1 MEIIIPAAGLSSR
14 FPNMRPK
21 YTLTEYSGVKMI
33 DRAIESFVGQHP
45 ITIGVLEQHHQE
57 FPIDQY
63 LAKKYGNSVRVVVL
77 KQLTKG
83 PADTVRKIIEVA
95 GLDPTQ
101 ELLIKDCDSF
111 FNHTIAPGNYICTSS
126 IADHEV
132 LKRLGSKSFVVANN
146 QGIVT
151 DIIEKQVVSDKFCVG
166 GYKFDSIEL
175 FCRAFDAVSTQH
187 VSEIFVS
194 HVIQKCLEWNE
205 VFAVKAVSNYVDVG
219 TADDWFEHNDKSVIF
234 CDIDGTIIQAQ
245 RPDEL
250 GTTPVP
256 MVNAVQ
262 RLRQLEDAGHQ
273 LIFTTARYSEFHDQ
287 TVEMLQELGFKE
299 FNLVTG
305 LLNGA
310 RILINDYN
318 DANPYPRATAIN
330 VRRDQDNL
338 TDYL

>member
-1 MEIIIPAAGLSSR
+1 MEIVIPAAGLSSR

-33 DRAIESFVGQHP
+33 DRAIESFVGQHS
-45 ITIGVLEQHHQE
+45 ITIGVLERHHRE

-63 LAKKYGNSVRVVVL
+63 LAKKYGDGVRVVVL
-77 KQLTKG
+77 KELTQG
-83 PADTVRKIIEVA
+83 PADTVRKIIELA
-95 GLDPTQ
+95 GLDPAQ
-101 ELLIKDCDSF
+101 ELLVKDCDSF
-111 FNHTIAPGNYICTSS
+111 FDHEITPGNYICTSG
-126 IADHEV
+126 IAEHEV

-166 GYKFDSIEL
+166 GYKFDSVEL
-175 FCRAFDAVSTQH
+175 FCRAFDAVSNQN
-187 VSEIFVS
+187 VAEIFVS

-205 VFAVKAVSNYVDVG
+205 VFTVKAVSDYVDVG
-219 TADDWFEHNDKSVIF
+219 TAEDWFEHNDKSVIF
-234 CDIDGTIIQAQ
+234 CDIDGTIVRAQ
-245 RPDEL
+245 SPDEL

-256 MVNAVQ
+256 LINAVC
-262 RLRQLEDAGHQ
+262 RLRQLEDDGHQ
-273 LIFTTARYSEFHDQ
+273 LIFTTARYNEFYDQ
-287 TVEMLQELGFKE
+287 TVKMLQDLGFKK
-299 FNLVTG
+299 FNLITG

-310 RILINDYN
+310 RILVNDYN